1 MADAF
6 APQLNSEVR
15 FNQPVERPSML
26 GAVAELGGNFI
37 SAFGKSRQG
46 QEGAAATK
54 TDPNI
59 KLFQMGLERV
69 EAIRESSNGGE
80 VAAQIAE
87 RQLAKNFAVAGIN
100 LGTEYKEVYETTTGR
115 TWAGYGM
122 DVEDQARQAML
133 KDPKFQAA
141 YIGSIAVNKEMT
153 DEQRLE
159 YSVGQVAQMTAMEN
173 EITRA
178 KTEAGYK
185 WTTQS
190 ESAYGGAVDNFTN
203 TIFGGMAN
211 AVSQGGRV
219 GPQDIANVQAQWAQ
233 LKMNLTRPTGVSD
246 DQWKAIQSKIDSVD
260 NTLTAF
266 EKAGSNEVL
275 LNEITSAFA
284 NSMLRDGD
292 GSPESVLAAMTAI
305 KDPATLT
312 NLMGGN
318 VEKFIMG
325 AGGSLKLNVATPDLF
340 GHIVSDQEGVGP
352 NPDPNSFLK
361 TLPAE
366 VKTNIEGKTP
376 EQIYSGLEASGLL
389 TSVVKPNDLNRPE
402 AREQFTENAATIG
415 AVMQATGSDTFL
427 SNDFLKKLVANPGF
441 IRNINAL
448 DAVDPEAATVART
461 YVRSGLNVEMGK
473 QVQNLGAIDANL
485 ESKGIVWNGSD
496 YVTTPEAAASRNAP
510 FLGRGRM
517 FVDPLV
523 SGAEAIKQAKDRRS
537 AINTI
542 NLTMKELAI
551 AVEGQ
556 EGTTAIEGST
566 SAALLDRFEG
576 GGDYNALFG
585 FANREGGPFAGV
597 KVSEKTIGELKSFA
611 DGEYADYSRN
621 QLGYKATPMGRYQF
635 VGTTLASVA
644 QRMGLSDDT
653 VFTPEVQDQMFV
665 FHAKEVMDGKS
676 PVGKRAAL
684 RGTWEGLQNA
694 SDAELDQMISEI
706 EGGTA
711 SFGSTGVSGGTF
723 RGSRPTDANAVASAA
738 PAAAQRA
745 VQNTPATLPTPTPTA
760 APVASPEAATAA
772 LPEQITA
779 GQSGDAASQA
789 TQQAQIDPK
798 VASLIQNLSEE
809 DVNQLSENGVAPES
823 LKFFETKEDAD
834 AALKR
839 GDLKRGDSYI
849 LPDGSVIMV
858 STDRDGELLL
868 LAGAAAGTL
877 LSSFSSL
884 KSMVDLRRFDRRTGG
899 GRAVGLNPAGDI
911 GGGIGEPEM
920 PDILDLKNM

>member
-6 APQLNSEVR
+6 APQLSSEVR
-15 FNQPVERPSML
+15 FNQPVETPSML

-37 SAFGKSRQG
+37 SAFADSRRG
-46 QEGAAATK
+46 GGGAAAAPG
-54 TDPNI
+54 DPNVAV
-59 KLFQMGLERV
+59 FQQGLERV
-69 EAIRESSNGGE
+69 EAIREERGE

-87 RQLAKNFAVAGIN
+87 RQLAKNFAMNGIN
-100 LGTEYKEVYETTTGR
+100 LGEDYKQVYETSTGR
-115 TWAGYGM
+115 PWAGYGM
-122 DVEDQARQAML
+122 DVEAQMLQETL
-133 KDPKFQAA
+133 KDPQVQASYVA
-141 YIGSIAVNKEMT
+141 SYAVNKDWTE
-153 DEQRLE
+153 EQRLE
-159 YSVGQVAQMTAMEN
+159 YAVGQKAQMTAMET

-178 KTEAGYK
+178 KTEANYK

-190 ESAYGGAVDNFTN
+190 ESAYSGAVDTFTN
-203 TIFGGMAN
+203 TIFGGMATMT
-211 AVSQGGRV
+211 AQGGRV
-219 GPQDIANVQAQWAQ
+219 GPQEIANVQAQWAQ
-233 LKMNLTRPTGVSD
+233 LKMNLTRPANVSD

-260 NTLTAF
+260 ATLTAF

-284 NSMLRDGD
+284 NSMLQGGD

-325 AGGSLKLNVATPDLF
+325 IGGSLKLDVTTPDLF
-340 GHIVSDQEGVGP
+340 GHIVSDQGTVGP
-352 NPDPNSFLK
+352 NPDPNSFLN

-376 EQIYSGLEASGLL
+376 EQIYKGLEASGLL
-389 TSVVKPNDLNRPE
+389 TSVVTPNDLNRPD
-402 AREQFTENAATIG
+402 ARQQFTENAATIG
-415 AVMQATGSDTFL
+415 AVMQSTGSDTYL

-441 IRNINAL
+441 IRNINSL
-448 DAVDPEAATVART
+448 DAIDPEAATVART

-473 QVQNLGAIDANL
+473 QVQNLGAIDASL
-485 ESKGIVWNGSD
+485 EAKGVVWNGSD
-496 YVTTPEAAASRNAP
+496 YVTTPAAATSRNAP

-523 SGAEAIKQAKDRRS
+523 SSADAIKQAKDRRN

-542 NLTMKELAI
+542 NMTMKELAVP
-551 AVEGQ
+551 VEGQ
-556 EGTTAIEGST
+556 ENTTAIEGTT

-635 VGTTLASVA
+635 VGSTLASVA

-653 VFTPEVQDQMFV
+653 VFTPEVQDQMFL

-711 SFGSTGVSGGTF
+711 SFGTSGVDTGVAY
-723 RGSRPTDANAVASAA
+723 RGARPTDANAVA
-738 PAAAQRA
+738 AAAGGAVQRA
-745 VQNTPATLPTPTPTA
+745 AQPQATLPTPAATEAPAPVPGSAAADMPVDFSNAGTGTMPQEA
-760 APVASPEAATAA
+760 APAAPAVNAQVAAAQKA
-772 LPEQITA
+772 LADKVISSLEPKTLRQLRRL
-779 GQSGDAASQA
+779 GV
-789 TQQAQIDPK
+789 DPTT
-798 VASLIQNLSEE
+798 V
-809 DVNQLSENGVAPES
+809 D
-823 LKFFETKEDAD
+823 FFETDAEAEAAIASGELAPGD
-834 AALKR
+834 A
-839 GDLKRGDSYI
+839 YV
-849 LPDGSVIMV
+849 LPDGSVRIV
-858 STDRDGELLL
+858 E
-868 LAGAAAGTL
+868 
-877 LSSFSSL
+877 
-884 KSMVDLRRFDRRTGG
+884 
-899 GRAVGLNPAGDI
+899 
-911 GGGIGEPEM
+911 E
-920 PDILDLKNM
+920 

>member
-6 APQLNSEVR
+6 APQLSSEVR
-15 FNQPVERPSML
+15 FNQPVETPSML

-37 SAFGKSRQG
+37 SAFASSRQG
-46 QEGAAATK
+46 GGGAAAAPG
-54 TDPNI
+54 DPNVAV
-59 KLFQMGLERV
+59 FQQGLERV
-69 EAIRESSNGGE
+69 EAIREERGE

-87 RQLAKNFAVAGIN
+87 RQLAKNFAMNGIN
-100 LGTEYKEVYETTTGR
+100 LGEDYKQVYETSTGR
-115 TWAGYGM
+115 PWAGYGM
-122 DVEDQARQAML
+122 DVEAQMLQETL
-133 KDPKFQAA
+133 KDPQVQASYVA
-141 YIGSIAVNKEMT
+141 SYAVNKDWTE
-153 DEQRLE
+153 EQRLE
-159 YSVGQVAQMTAMEN
+159 YAVGQKAQMTAMET
-173 EITRA
+173 EINRA
-178 KTEAGYK
+178 KTEANYK

-190 ESAYGGAVDNFTN
+190 ESAYSGAVDTFTN
-203 TIFGGMAN
+203 TIFGGMATMT
-211 AVSQGGRV
+211 AQGGRV
-219 GPQDIANVQAQWAQ
+219 GPQEIANVQAQWAQ
-233 LKMNLTRPTGVSD
+233 LKMNLTRPANVSD

-260 NTLTAF
+260 ATLTAF

-284 NSMLRDGD
+284 NSMLQGGD

-325 AGGSLKLNVATPDLF
+325 IGGNLKLDVTTPDLF
-340 GHIVSDQEGVGP
+340 GHIVSDQGTVGP
-352 NPDPNSFLK
+352 NPDPNSFLN

-376 EQIYSGLEASGLL
+376 EQIYSGLEASGML
-389 TSVVKPNDLNRPE
+389 TAVVTPNDLNRPE
-402 AREQFTENAATIG
+402 ARQQFTENAATIG
-415 AVMQATGSDTFL
+415 AVMQATGSDTYL

-448 DAVDPEAATVART
+448 DAIDPEAATVART
-461 YVRSGLNVEMGK
+461 YVRSGLNIELGK
-473 QVQNLGAIDANL
+473 QQRNLEAIESNLGV
-485 ESKGIVWNGSD
+485 KWNGST
-496 YVTTPEAAASRNAP
+496 YVLDRQGLMTKNGWTEQQADGFIAWVGKTYGGDLSRLANGTAPMPEGMP
-510 FLGRGRM
+510 FQPVGLQ
-517 FVDPLV
+517 
-523 SGAEAIKQAKDRRS
+523 QAYDRRN

-542 NLTMKELAI
+542 NMTMKELAVP
-551 AVEGQ
+551 VEGQ
-556 EGTTAIEGST
+556 DGTTATEGTT

-597 KVSEKTIGELKSFA
+597 KVSEKTIGELKAFA

-635 VGTTLASVA
+635 VGSTLASVA

-711 SFGSTGVSGGTF
+711 SFGTAGVDTGVAA
-723 RGSRPTDANAVASAA
+723 RGARPTDANAVA
-738 PAAAQRA
+738 AAAGGAVQRA
-745 VQNTPATLPTPTPTA
+745 AQPQATLPTPVATE
-760 APVASPEAATAA
+760 APAPAPEAATADMPVDFSNAGTGTMPQEAAPAAPAVNAQVAAAQKA
-772 LPEQITA
+772 LADKVISSLEPKTLRQLRRL
-779 GQSGDAASQA
+779 GV
-789 TQQAQIDPK
+789 DPTT
-798 VASLIQNLSEE
+798 V
-809 DVNQLSENGVAPES
+809 D
-823 LKFFETKEDAD
+823 FFETDAD
-834 AALKR
+834 AEAAIASGELVP
-839 GDLKRGDSYI
+839 GDAYV
-849 LPDGSVIMV
+849 LPDGSVRIV
-858 STDRDGELLL
+858 EEG
-868 LAGAAAGTL
+868 
-877 LSSFSSL
+877 
-884 KSMVDLRRFDRRTGG
+884 
-899 GRAVGLNPAGDI
+899 
-911 GGGIGEPEM
+911 
-920 PDILDLKNM
+920 